1 MNIIIL
7 SPHFPPNM
15 RHFCDRLKKSGA
27 NVLGIADAAYERLL
41 PELRNNLTEYFRVD
55 DMEDY
60 DQILR
65 ACGFFTH
72 KYGKIDRI
80 ESHNEYWL
88 ETEAQVRSD
97 FNIAGINKNKID
109 KITRKSEMKK
119 IFRKAGID
127 VAEGEMVST
136 LSRARAFVKKNGFPV
151 IAKPDRG
158 VGAANTYKLNSTA
171 ELVRFFER
179 KPDVP
184 YFMEAFIK
192 GTIYSFDGLTDQHG
206 NLVFYTSHVFSQGI
220 METVTEDR
228 DIFYYALKEMPPDL
242 ERAGVEAVRAFNIQ
256 EKFFHLEFFY
266 NTPDKKIY
274 AIEVNVRPPGG
285 LTLDMFNYAHSFDIY
300 QEWVN
305 ILQTN
310 TFTATPERT
319 HYCGYIGRKHNKNYT
334 YSDADIYA
342 RFDQQIVHQEELAP
356 VLSKALGNIGYVAK
370 AATLDE
376 LIDIEQFIH
385 KTS

>member
-1 MNIIIL
+1 
-7 SPHFPPNM
+7 
-15 RHFCDRLKKSGA
+15 
-27 NVLGIADAAYERLL
+27 
-41 PELRNNLTEYFRVD
+41 
-55 DMEDY
+55 
-60 DQILR
+60 
-65 ACGFFTH
+65 
-72 KYGKIDRI
+72 
-80 ESHNEYWL
+80 
-88 ETEAQVRSD
+88 
-97 FNIAGINKNKID
+97 
-109 KITRKSEMKK
+109 MKK

-256 EKFFHLEFFY
+256 EK
-266 NTPDKKIY
+266 
-274 AIEVNVRPPGG
+274 
-285 LTLDMFNYAHSFDIY
+285 
-300 QEWVN
+300 
-305 ILQTN
+305 ILSPRILLQ
-310 TFTATPERT
+310 
-319 HYCGYIGRKHNKNYT
+319 YT
-334 YSDADIYA
+334 
-342 RFDQQIVHQEELAP
+342 R
-356 VLSKALGNIGYVAK
+356 
-370 AATLDE
+370 
-376 LIDIEQFIH
+376 
-385 KTS
+385 